1 LKPYV
6 QTWKPAD
13 LKPYVQTALELFGAD
28 RLMFGSDWPVCTLAG
43 SYEEVY
49 HALLE
54 SLGPISENERMKI
67 FGGTARQFY
76 NLPL

>member
-1 LKPYV
+1 
-6 QTWKPAD
+6 
-13 LKPYVQTALELFGAD
+13 
-28 RLMFGSDWPVCTLAG
+28 MFGSDWPVCTLAG

-67 FGGTARQFY
+67 FGGTAQQFY
-76 NLPL
+76 NLPLSGPLGERTRSRGRTLFSRQAK

>member
-1 LKPYV
+1 
-6 QTWKPAD
+6 
-13 LKPYVQTALELFGAD
+13 
-28 RLMFGSDWPVCTLAG
+28 MFGSDWPVCTLAG

-67 FGGTARQFY
+67 FGGTAQQFY
-76 NLPL
+76 NRPL